1 MPHPLHAPPPMDEF
15 ARSRIAGRALY
26 RADAFPVDLWQEM
39 AEAGLFGIG
48 LPERL
53 GGAGGGYAEI
63 AAALAA
69 LVEMGGSPG
78 FAAAWAAQQMFA
90 RATILRF
97 GSEVQRTALV
107 PAMAAG
113 RLALA
118 FAVSEPGAGAH
129 PKHLKTTAERH
140 GDRHRLT
147 GEKTHVTNGPIA
159 GLFVVIAVSAVEP
172 GNGETGGRAGRKR
185 FSAFLVP
192 RDAPGLEIVP
202 APPLRTL
209 RPMTHCMLR
218 LNSCEVPESALL
230 GPPGVAFETLAMPF
244 RDTEDAILTSGFA
257 GTFRRLL
264 RLLAAAT
271 DTSDAAAA
279 DTAATDLGALAALA
293 AVLDNTAATL
303 ATGFDAEPRAAPDR
317 NSVEAALLA
326 GSRMLCI
333 DLLERMRA
341 YRNGR
346 VTLGNRSE
354 DEIDFL
360 LADVT
365 TLLSIAKGVRLVKQ
379 NRLGAA
385 LLRREE
391 QPAA

>member
-1 MPHPLHAPPPMDEF
+1 MADF
-15 ARSRIAGRALY
+15 ARRRVAGRALY
-26 RADAFPVDLWQEM
+26 RADAFPADLWQEM
-39 AEAGLFGIG
+39 AQEGLFGIG

-53 GGAGGGYAEI
+53 GGTGGGYAEI

-69 LVEMGGSPG
+69 LAEEGGSPG
-78 FAAAWAAQQMFA
+78 FAVAWAAQQMFA
-90 RATILRF
+90 RATVLSF
-97 GSEVQRTALV
+97 GSEAQRTAFV

-113 RLALA
+113 RLAMA

-129 PKHLKTTAERH
+129 PKHLRTTAERH
-140 GDRHRLT
+140 GDSGYRLT

-172 GNGETGGRAGRKR
+172 GNAGAGGTARKR

-192 RDAPGLEIVP
+192 RDAPGLEVVP
-202 APPLRTL
+202 APPLGTL
-209 RPMTHCMLR
+209 RPMAHCTLR
-218 LNSCEVPESALL
+218 LNGCEVPDSALL
-230 GPPGVAFETLAMPF
+230 GQPDTAFETVAVPF
-244 RDTEDAILTSGFA
+244 RDTEDAVLAAGFA

-271 DTSDAAAA
+271 EPAGAA
-279 DTAATDLGALAALA
+279 DAATDLGALSALA
-293 AVLDNTAATL
+293 AVLGNTAATL
-303 ATGFDAEPRAAPDR
+303 AAKLDADGPASDR
-317 NSVEAALLA
+317 SDAAALLA
-326 GSRMLCI
+326 GSRVLCV

-346 VTLGNRSE
+346 VTLGNRSR
-354 DEIDFL
+354 DDADFL

-379 NRLGAA
+379 NRLGTA
-385 LLRREE
+385 LLHDEN
-391 QPAA
+391 PAA